1 MDSSIAI
8 QLEAGNISP
17 EEAYMK
23 AANKDTFK
31 KFLPKLD
38 ELSEDL
44 IEDDTN

>member
-23 AANKDTFK
+23 AANKDAFK
-31 KFLPKLD
+31 KFLPTHD
-38 ELSEDL
+38 DL
-44 IEDDTN
+44 GGDLVEDDSN